1 MSFAPTLAYAQ
12 QLDAQDTLAHF
23 RERFYRRH
31 GQIYLDGNSLG
42 LLSQNA
48 EASVLRVLEQWK
60 TLGIDGWTEASP
72 PWFTLA
78 EILAEGVAPLIG
90 ASAEET
96 IVTNSTTVNLHQ
108 LVATL
113 WDPSSPRTVLL
124 ADPLNFPSD
133 LYALQSQL
141 TLRGLDPAR
150 HLTRVRSRDGLT
162 LDEAD
167 IIAAMSDDVQMLVLP
182 SVVYTSGQLLDIARV
197 TQAAQEH
204 GILVGWDCSHSIGA
218 VPHRFE
224 EWGADFAFWCSYKY
238 LNGGPG
244 AVAGLY
250 LNRRHF
256 GRSPGLAGWFGSR
269 KERQFDMGP
278 TLDPA
283 PGAGAM
289 QIGTPDILG
298 MAGLAGSL
306 PMFAE
311 AGMERLR
318 QKSLALTGYLI
329 ELADNVLASRGFGVA
344 TPRQEH
350 RRGGHVSLAHPEA
363 VRVCRALKHAGVI
376 PDFRPPNLIRL
387 APVALYNSFRDCYQ
401 AVQRLRTIVDE
412 RQYEAHAAERE
423 LVA

>member
-1 MSFAPTLAYAQ
+1 MSFQPTLAYAR
-12 QLDAQDTLAHF
+12 QLDDQDPLAHYQD
-23 RERFYRRH
+23 RFYRQP

-42 LLSQNA
+42 LLSRDA

-60 TLGIDGWTEASP
+60 ALAIDGWTDASP

-78 EILAEGVAPLIG
+78 ETLAGRVAPLIG
-90 ASAEET
+90 ATAEET
-96 IVTNSTTVNLHQ
+96 IVANSTTVNLHQ

-113 WDPSSPRTVLL
+113 WDPTSSRTLLL
-124 ADPLNFPSD
+124 ADELNFPSD

-141 TLRGLDPAR
+141 RVRGLDPTQ
-150 HLTRVRSRDGLT
+150 HLVQVRSRDRLT

-167 IIAAMSDDVQMLVLP
+167 IIHAMTGDVQMLVLP
-182 SVVYTSGQLLDIARV
+182 SVIYTSGQLLDMERITHAAR
-197 TQAAQEH
+197 ER

-218 VPHRFE
+218 VPHSFD
-224 EWGADFAFWCSYKY
+224 EWGVDFAFWCSYKY

-250 LNRRHF
+250 LNQRHF
-256 GRSPGLAGWFGSR
+256 GRAPGLAGWFGSR

-278 TLDPA
+278 MLEPA
-283 PGAGAM
+283 EGAGAM

-311 AGMERLR
+311 VGMERLR
-318 QKSLALTGYLI
+318 RKSLDLTGYLMR
-329 ELADNVLASRGFGVA
+329 LADEVLAGRGFRVV
-344 TPRQEH
+344 TPRAEH
-350 RRGGHVSLAHPEA
+350 QRGGHVSLAHPEA
-363 VRVCRALKHAGVI
+363 VRVCKALKHSGVV
-376 PDFRPPNLIRL
+376 PDFRPPDLVRL
-387 APVALYNSFRDCYQ
+387 APVALYNSFEDCFH
-401 AVQRLRTIVDE
+401 AVERLRTIVDE
-412 RQYEAHAAERE
+412 REYEAHAAERE

>member
-1 MSFAPTLAYAQ
+1 MSFEPTLAYAQ
-12 QLDAQDTLAHF
+12 QLDAQDTLAHYA
-23 RERFYRRH
+23 ERFYRRP

-124 ADPLNFPSD
+124 ADDLNFPSD

-197 TQAAQEH
+197 T
-204 GILVGWDCSHSIGA
+204 
-218 VPHRFE
+218 
-224 EWGADFAFWCSYKY
+224 
-238 LNGGPG
+238 
-244 AVAGLY
+244 
-250 LNRRHF
+250 
-256 GRSPGLAGWFGSR
+256 
-269 KERQFDMGP
+269 
-278 TLDPA
+278 
-283 PGAGAM
+283 
-289 QIGTPDILG
+289 
-298 MAGLAGSL
+298 
-306 PMFAE
+306 
-311 AGMERLR
+311 
-318 QKSLALTGYLI
+318 
-329 ELADNVLASRGFGVA
+329 
-344 TPRQEH
+344 
-350 RRGGHVSLAHPEA
+350 
-363 VRVCRALKHAGVI
+363 
-376 PDFRPPNLIRL
+376 
-387 APVALYNSFRDCYQ
+387 
-401 AVQRLRTIVDE
+401 
-412 RQYEAHAAERE
+412 
-423 LVA
+423 

>member
-1 MSFAPTLAYAQ
+1 MSFQPTLAYAR
-12 QLDAQDTLAHF
+12 QLDARDPLAEYQ
-23 RERFYRRH
+23 ERFPRQP

-42 LLSQNA
+42 LLSHDAQ
-48 EASVLRVLEQWK
+48 ASVLRVLEEWK

-78 EILAEGVAPLIG
+78 ETLAESVAPLIG
-90 ASAEET
+90 ASGEET
-96 IVTNSTTVNLHQ
+96 IVANSTTVNLHQ

-113 WDPSSPRTVLL
+113 WDPGSARTTLL
-124 ADPLNFPSD
+124 ADELNFPSD

-141 TLRGLDPAR
+141 SLRGLDPAR
-150 HLTRVRSRDGLT
+150 HLARVRSRDGLT
-162 LDEAD
+162 LEEAD
-167 IIAAMSDDVQMLVLP
+167 IVAAITDDVQMLLLP
-182 SVVYTSGQLLDIARV
+182 SVIYTSGQLLDIAGV
-197 TQAAQEH
+197 THAARER
-204 GILVGWDCSHSIGA
+204 GVLVGWDCSHSIGA
-218 VPHRFE
+218 VPHRFDK
-224 EWGADFAFWCSYKY
+224 WGVDFAFWCSYKY

-256 GRSPGLAGWFGSR
+256 GRAPGLAGWFGSR
-269 KERQFDMGP
+269 KELQFDMGP
-278 TLDPA
+278 TLEPA

-311 AGMERLR
+311 AGLERLR
-318 QKSLALTGYLI
+318 DKSLALTGYLM
-329 ELADNVLASRGFGVA
+329 ELADDVLASRGFHVV
-344 TPRQEH
+344 TPRPED

-363 VRVCRALKHAGVI
+363 VRVCRALKRSGVI
-376 PDFRPPNLIRL
+376 PDFRPPNLVRL
-387 APVALYNSFRDCYQ
+387 APVALYNSFEDCYR
-401 AVQRLRTIVDE
+401 AVERLRVVVDE
-412 RQYEAHAAERE
+412 REYEAHAAERE